1 MGAKDVRTPSNEA
14 ERESLLFRLSATTA
28 RELDMLPDVVPRA
41 MGRYREEVERME
53 QLGASPRP
61 QHVIRVRIALRTLL
75 GDIYLQPN
83 GGHLMARVEMQNQA
97 LALPG
102 GDLAIGGSGGVICSV
117 PTVTHRVRLK

>member
-53 QLGASPRP
+53 QLGDSPRP
-61 QHVIRVRIALRTLL
+61 QHVIRARNALRTLL
-75 GDIYLQPN
+75 GDIYLQPKRGPLN
-83 GGHLMARVEMQNQA
+83 GPRRDAK
-97 LALPG
+97 PS
-102 GDLAIGGSGGVICSV
+102 IGAAWGRSCY
-117 PTVTHRVRLK
+117 RW